1 MMKKIF
7 ALVCMALCAGWLY
20 AADCTDG
27 PYGLQ
32 INGSRV
38 VDAPKFGDSD
48 AQGRV
53 QYKASCVELKNGDKI
68 KLINLSCDATW
79 MIDIDPYGAYQSFEG
94 GKDAG
99 LLTCTADGSY
109 DFYIKL
115 SMEVGDLVY
124 IGAGQDCGGDT
135 PGDCQDGPYGLKI
148 NNKTVVDAPLY
159 GDMDA
164 QGRTQYMASCVELAQ
179 GDVIQLVNQSCD
191 ATWMVD
197 LDPYGHYE
205 NFSGG
210 KEANKLTCNVAGK
223 YDFYIKLSMEVGDLV
238 YVESSQTCGG
248 GGDPTPTPGYTTSAP
263 EKCPDVLLQAFY
275 WNSYQDQGYGRTKW
289 VDHLNGNNGSN
300 AEELGQWFDLIWLPP
315 MSKAT
320 GGTGYIPSNLSS
332 LDSDWGTKKKLE
344 QMIETFRKNGAR
356 VVADIVINHG
366 AAWSGWCD
374 FAQLNFGSYG
384 SFKPDASWICSTD
397 EMNTDSGAGACKGKA
412 TGNPDDGYDGPDDK
426 DYRSARDWDHTQAK
440 VQDMF
445 KAYLK
450 WLRNDIHI
458 DGFRYDYCKGFHN
471 SHVNDYN
478 KAAQAYFSVM
488 EYWDGNLNT
497 LQSRLNDAGWNT
509 LTFDFAMK
517 YTAFNNGIASDN
529 YAALKGAGL
538 PGAGKARYA
547 VTFLDSHDTF
557 QRDGGN
563 EFCGDGNSM
572 TVCKDKILQCYAYL
586 LSMPGVPCVFWPH
599 WVSFKDP
606 IKAMINARYKTGVHS
621 ESAVSD
627 EAGSNYYKATVTGTN
642 GQIRVLI
649 GPGSGY
655 NQTPDGF
662 TLASKG
668 VNYGVYYKMNSPRG
682 DKNTERTDRTQ
693 AIEVVNEDGQTVKA
707 IGEKFMQDGKL
718 YIRCGEYIFDV
729 MGGRVK

>member
-7 ALVCMALCAGWLY
+7 ALVCVALCAGWLY

-586 LSMPGVPCVFWPH
+586 LSMPGIPCVFWPH